1 MNGGSFLSLADWI
14 IRMVRKNKLH
24 IVNVNKVEEIIVMSS
39 MVKKVQMFTA
49 LYSSLLYL
57 RCLKIGTDL
66 GSSDQSVTLCT
77 AV

>member
-39 MVKKVQMFTA
+39 MVKKSTNVYCIVFFTA
-49 LYSSLLYL
+49 
-57 RCLKIGTDL
+57 
-66 GSSDQSVTLCT
+66 VFTLSENWH
-77 AV
+77 